1 MSIALGID
9 LGTTNSVAA
18 IMQDGRPM
26 VIPCCEGSRLIPS
39 VVAFSAR
46 GRRIVGRMAKC
57 QAVANPEGTV
67 FSIKRKMGTDLKL
80 SLFGG
85 EYTPQEISAMILKK
99 IKSDVE
105 AYLDM
110 EVPGAVITV
119 PAYFNDR
126 QRHATR
132 EAGQIAGFEVLRILN
147 EPTAACLAYR
157 LDRRGTQTALVW
169 DLGGGTFDVSILE
182 LSGDVFLVRAVN
194 GDTHLGGDD
203 YDQRVMDHMLE
214 RFRRE
219 HGIDLSKDKIALQ
232 RLRDAA
238 EKLKMNLSRSL
249 TSRISLP
256 SIFSGGG
263 GSGHLTFALTR
274 KEFQELTSDLVQRM
288 IPPTLQVLSDAGVAP
303 EQVDIGILVGGATR
317 MPAVSDALRDLLGR
331 EPLASEN
338 PDEIVALGAAVQ
350 AGIITGETKERVLVD
365 VVPLS
370 LGIETLGGVFSK
382 IIDRNTPIP
391 TSESLIVTNAEDNQ
405 AEVGVHVLQ
414 GERAMARDNITLGQF
429 QLKGIHPAPRGS
441 ARIEVAFE
449 VDVDGILGVSAEDL
463 YSGNGERLDVSSTR
477 GLDPEEIER
486 MVREAETH
494 AEEDARLRERVETQ
508 IYADNVIRGVE
519 MALEKADI
527 TSETHLMEKAERA
540 LMDLKRAITDG
551 DIDEISRRTSALEAL
566 ARPLFLRACKK

>member
-1 MSIALGID
+1 MSVALGID
-9 LGTTNSVAA
+9 LGTSNSVAA
-18 IMQDGRPM
+18 IMQDGRPV
-26 VIPCCEGSRLIPS
+26 VIPCFEGKRLIPS
-39 VVAFSAR
+39 AVAFSAG
-46 GRRIVGRMAKC
+46 GRRIVGRMAKR

-80 SLFGG
+80 YLFGG
-85 EYTPQEISAMILKK
+85 EYAPQEISAMILKK

-132 EAGQIAGFEVLRILN
+132 EAGQIAGFEVLRMLN

-157 LDRRGTQTALVW
+157 LDRGGTQTALVW

-182 LSGDVFLVRAVN
+182 LSGDVFQVRAVN
-194 GDTHLGGDD
+194 GDTRLGGDD
-203 YDQRVMDHMLE
+203 YDRRVMDHMLE

-219 HGIDLSKDKIALQ
+219 HGVDLSQDKIALQ

-238 EKLKMNLSRSL
+238 EKLKMNLSGSPS
-249 TSRISLP
+249 SRISLP
-256 SIFSGGG
+256 SIFPGGA
-263 GSGHLTFALTR
+263 GSGHLAFTLTG
-274 KEFQELTSDLVQRM
+274 KEFHKLTSDLVQRM
-288 IPPTLQVLSDAGVAP
+288 IPPTRQALSDAGITP
-303 EQVDIGILVGGATR
+303 EQVDTGILVGGATR
-317 MPAVSDALRDLLGR
+317 MPAVIDALRDLLGR

-350 AGIITGETKERVLVD
+350 AGILTGETKGRVLVD
-365 VVPLS
+365 VAPLS
-370 LGIETLGGVFSK
+370 LGIETLGGVYSK
-382 IIDRNTPIP
+382 VIERNTPIP

-405 AEVGVHVLQ
+405 AEVEVHVLQ
-414 GERAMARDNITLGQF
+414 GERAMAGDNIALGQF

-463 YSGNGERLDVSSTR
+463 YSGNGERLEVSSTR
-477 GLDPEEIER
+477 GLDPEEIKR
-486 MVREAETH
+486 MVTEAETH

-508 IYADNVIRGVE
+508 IYADNVIRGAE
-519 MALEKADI
+519 AALEKADI
-527 TSETHLMEKAERA
+527 TCETHLIEKVEKD
-540 LMDLKRAITDG
+540 LMDLKSAITGG
-551 DIDEISRRTSALEAL
+551 DIDEISRRTSALESI
-566 ARPLFLRACKK
+566 ARPLFLRKCTK

>member
-18 IMQDGRPM
+18 IIQDGRPV
-26 VIPCCEGSRLIPS
+26 VIPCCEGKRLIPS
-39 VVAFSAR
+39 AVAFSAG
-46 GRRIVGRMAKC
+46 GRRIVGLMAKR
-57 QAVANPEGTV
+57 QAFANPEGTV
-67 FSIKRKMGTDLKL
+67 FSIKRKMGTDLKV
-80 SLFGG
+80 SLCGG
-85 EYTPQEISAMILKK
+85 EYAPQEISAMILKK

-157 LDRRGTQTALVW
+157 LDRGGTRTVLVW

-182 LSGDVFLVRAVN
+182 LSGDVFQVRAVS
-194 GDTHLGGDD
+194 GDTKLGGDD
-203 YDQRVMDHMLE
+203 YDRRVIDHMLE

-219 HGIDLSKDKIALQ
+219 HGVDLGEDKTALQ

-238 EKLKMNLSRSL
+238 EKLKMNLSGFP
-249 TSRISLP
+249 TSSISLP
-256 SIFSGGG
+256 SILPGGG
-263 GSGHLTFALTR
+263 GSRHLAFTLTN

-288 IPPTLQVLSDAGVAP
+288 IAPTRQALSDAGVTP
-303 EQVDIGILVGGATR
+303 EQVDTGILVGGATR
-317 MPAVSDALRDLLGR
+317 MPAVVDALRDLLGR

-350 AGIITGETKERVLVD
+350 AGILSGETRKMVLVD
-365 VVPLS
+365 VAPLS
-370 LGIETLGGVFSK
+370 LGIETLGGIYSK
-382 IIDRNTPIP
+382 VIERNTPIP

-405 AEVGVHVLQ
+405 AEVEVHALQ
-414 GERAMARDNITLGQF
+414 GERAMAGDNISLGQF

-463 YSGNGERLDVSSTR
+463 YSGNGERLEVSSTR

-486 MVREAETH
+486 MVREAEAH
-494 AEEDARLRERVETQ
+494 AGEDARLRERVETQ
-508 IYADNVIRGVE
+508 IYADNVIRGAE
-519 MALEKADI
+519 AALEKADI
-527 TSETHLMEKAERA
+527 TGETHLIEKVEKDLME
-540 LMDLKRAITDG
+540 LKSAITGG
-551 DIDEISRRTSALEAL
+551 DIDEISRRTGAIESI
-566 ARPLFLRACKK
+566 ARPLFLRTRMR